1 MKQSIFGLNEN
12 VAAALSYIFGPI
24 SGLAALVLE
33 RENKFVRFHALQ
45 STLWFLLLWV
55 VNWCIGFVVR
65 VIGGVLGIIPPLGWL
80 FRLLTN
86 PLGFIFM
93 VVLVV
98 SGLFLMFKAYKNET
112 YKLPIIGDVVWT
124 QINK

>member
-1 MKQSIFGLNEN
+1 VKQSIFGLNEN